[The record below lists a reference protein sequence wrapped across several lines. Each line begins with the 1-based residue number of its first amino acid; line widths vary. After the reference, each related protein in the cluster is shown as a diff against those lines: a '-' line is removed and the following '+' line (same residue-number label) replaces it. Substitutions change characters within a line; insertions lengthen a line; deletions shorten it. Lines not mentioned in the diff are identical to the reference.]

1 MNMLRFG
8 TNIFERS
15 SPVGLIVGGLAV
27 ALAIPPV
34 RRGLRALAV
43 TAAGGIITVGE
54 EAKRL
59 AVRTRTNLHDLAE
72 EAQSKDDCPSC
83 DDFSEALQEVRS
95 APRQLAVKATAGVL
109 AVSDKAK
116 SLLDEAAEQ
125 FRTIAEEARQKRG
138 LNDMSEAAPGEDNE
152 PLEH

>member
-59 AVRTRTNLHDLAE
+59 AVRTRTDMHDLAGE
-72 EAQSKDDCPSC
+72 DQRKDDCPSC

-125 FRTIAEEARQKRG
+125 FRTISEEARQKKG
-138 LNDMSEAAPGEDNE
+138 LNNMSEAAPGEDTE